1 MPQNINIK
9 KIPTMEQC
17 YQIISDSKMLPNIVK
32 HSEQVMNVAL
42 IIFNNLKP
50 GINLNKNLIL
60 SGSLLHDIKKTE
72 SLTSREPHD
81 IIGAEFVKNLGYI
94 ELAEIIEEHVILKN
108 FIPEGPLLEK
118 EIVFYADKRVMHDEI
133 VSVEKRID
141 DILIR
146 YGKTKRRRIEILKN
160 KKIILEVEKKVIF
173 NLKNDIGE
181 ILKNNHTASFN

>member
-1 MPQNINIK
+1 
-9 KIPTMEQC
+9 
-17 YQIISDSKMLPNIVK
+17 MLPNIVK